1 MKKLI
6 TVVALLLLLG
16 ANASAQDRIAEFQ
29 AFWDQFRSAVL
40 QNDKARIAALTSFPF
55 TTRGPFDKDPTI
67 KHSRAWF
74 LKNLTGL
81 LAQKHYRYDGPK
93 LQPFTMRELIEEKQT
108 ITAKDLNGGNRVWIE
123 DFIFDKRRS
132 RWFFT
137 FAYTDK

>member
-6 TVVALLLLLG
+6 ASVAIVLVSL
-16 ANASAQDRIAEFQ
+16 ANAHAQSHVAEFQ

-40 QNDKARIAALTSFPF
+40 QNDKARIAGLTSFPF
-55 TTRGPFDKDPTI
+55 TTRGPLDRDPTI

-74 LKNLTGL
+74 LKSIDLL
-81 LAQKHYRYDGPK
+81 LAQKHYRYDGPR

-108 ITAKDLNGGNRVWIE
+108 ITEKDLSVGNRVWIE
-123 DFIFDKRRS
+123 DFIFDKRRG

-137 FAYTDK
+137 FAYTEK

>member
-1 MKKLI
+1 MRKLAVTI
-6 TVVALLLLLG
+6 AILVLFPAV
-16 ANASAQDRIAEFQ
+16 ANAQTQVAEFQ
-29 AFWDQFRSAVL
+29 AFWNQFRSAVQ

-55 TTRGPFDKDPTI
+55 ITRGPFDRDPTI

-74 LKNLTGL
+74 LKSIDGL
-81 LAQKHYRYDGPK
+81 LAQEHYRYDGPK

-108 ITAKDLNGGNRVWIE
+108 ITEKDLNGGNRVWIE
-123 DFIFDKRRS
+123 DFVFDKRRG